1 MNIAIFCLHKK
12 LNFPLNAQLNMQT
25 QTQQTQSVSCIVEMC
40 ITHANTNTAE
50 TQTHANTG
58 DYKCKHKHSR
68 YLLWSKNVI
77 PPNGIKV
84 DSDIPSSA
92 NTGKLLA
99 CLSL

>member
-40 ITHANTNTAE
+40 ITHANTNTA
-50 TQTHANTG
+50 
-58 DYKCKHKHSR
+58 DYTCKDKHSR